1 MCNIALTCISEK
13 YCVYRLKET
22 IVAYSTDLIV
32 KVAKLYYEQDCN
44 FNEISEK
51 LKISRYKI
59 YRIIKKAKDTGI
71 VKIIINT
78 PSKSLI
84 DIENKI
90 ETLYKLKRVI
100 IVQNQELPSEE
111 LKYKIGQAAAGLLLE
126 ILEDKDALGVS
137 WGSTVQK
144 ILNFLPIRINK
155 KIDVVQLSSGS
166 HLSGLDIMCHE
177 LTRQLAERF
186 NSKPYL
192 LFSPEI
198 AKNNELKN
206 LLLEDDSIK
215 KTFAVFDN
223 LTIAIFGV
231 GPLTSEELERLLNYG
246 QITEKEAK
254 ALLENKAIAG
264 IFSNYIDNEGRIC
277 DEKLTS
283 RAITMPIQKLKDIPY
298 SILLA
303 GGIQKAESILAAIRG
318 GYVNVLVT
326 DEKAIKEVLIL
337 DNKSNII

>member
-1 MCNIALTCISEK
+1 M
-13 YCVYRLKET
+13 
-22 IVAYSTDLIV
+22 AYNTDLII
-32 KVAKLYYEQDCN
+32 KVAKLYYEQNCN
-44 FNEISEK
+44 FNQISEK

-84 DIENKI
+84 DLETRI
-90 ETLYKLKRVI
+90 ETLYRLKRAI
-100 IVQNQELPSEE
+100 IVQNEGLPSEE
-111 LKYKIGQAAAGLLLE
+111 LKYKIGQAAGELLIE
-126 ILEDKDALGVS
+126 ILEDGDILGVS

-144 ILNFLPIRINK
+144 ILNFLTLRVNK
-155 KIDVVQLSSGS
+155 KVDIVQLSSGS

-177 LTRQLAERF
+177 LSRQLAERF

-198 AKNNELKN
+198 AKNKKMKD

-215 KTFAVFDN
+215 KTFALFDK

-231 GPLTSEELERLLNYG
+231 GPLTLEELERLSNYG
-246 QITEKEAK
+246 QITENEART
-254 ALLENKAIAG
+254 LLENKAIAG
-264 IFSNYIDNEGRIC
+264 IFSNYIDSEGRIC
-277 DEKLTS
+277 DEKLAS
-283 RAITMPIQKLKDIPY
+283 RAITMPIQKLKEIPY

-303 GGIQKAESILAAIRG
+303 GGAQKSESILAAIRG

-326 DEKAIKEVLIL
+326 DEKAIKEIL
-337 DNKSNII
+337 KLDKKLDTI